1 MCYSSAPAVLPPL
14 LIKRSSSTLCL
25 YILFNHHISN
35 PQACESTHH
44 PLGLLVLGLTNAFN
58 TTYGGVRVH
67 PLLLSHAVKELK
79 SITSRLYQV
88 VRLLFP
94 ALPPEGTDV
103 VLSYKTDGKE
113 EEVYSEDSNPID
125 G

>member
-1 MCYSSAPAVLPPL
+1 MG
-14 LIKRSSSTLCL
+14 
-25 YILFNHHISN
+25 
-35 PQACESTHH
+35 Q
-44 PLGLLVLGLTNAFN
+44 LVLGLTNAFN

-94 ALPPEGTDV
+94 ALPIEGADA
-103 VLSYKTDGKE
+103 VLSDSKE
-113 EEVYSEDSNPID
+113 DEDPID
-125 G
+125 GLVIIYFSKSAMHVH

>member
-1 MCYSSAPAVLPPL
+1 M
-14 LIKRSSSTLCL
+14 
-25 YILFNHHISN
+25 
-35 PQACESTHH
+35 
-44 PLGLLVLGLTNAFN
+44 
-58 TTYGGVRVH
+58 H

-94 ALPPEGTDV
+94 SLPTEGTDV
-103 VLSYKTDGKE
+103 VLPLSGKE
-113 EEVYSEDSNPID
+113 GMEEMEDSNPID